1 VSELPDRPAFSTG
14 LKIIARLCRPAKRA
28 MIGSSILAVAATL
41 LEVVPFIMLFVAVS
55 DLVDGDATAGRF
67 VVLGAI
73 AALSSVVRFVVWG
86 RALHISHVAAFD
98 VIRDLRL
105 QVAEKLATLPLGWF
119 TRRRSGQ
126 VQRALT
132 EDVQRLEVLLAH
144 AIPELVSA
152 LCFWVVAAIA
162 LIVIDPWLALAS
174 LVFAPVAFFVLWR
187 GLRDTSDDVRRS
199 TSASDDLHA
208 SAAELLR
215 NPDVLH
221 LFDAHGAVSAPTRA
235 GADAHTAAEVRWSR
249 RYATLG
255 TGFRVL
261 VTADFV
267 AVLPVGVWLIAT
279 DRTDVTSLL
288 LVLLLGA
295 GIHQPLE
302 RAYRLGFRLSWVSYG
317 AAVVDEMLGSTS
329 LPERTPT
336 QRPASNDIEFR
347 NVTFSHEPG
356 TPTLRDISFR
366 VDPGEAV
373 ALVGPSGGGKSTLVR
388 LLARFWDVDS
398 GSISI
403 GGVDV
408 REMAVSDLLSRQAL
422 VFQDAFL
429 FADSV
434 ADNLRVARRDATD
447 DELVAACRAAQI
459 HDVVMGLPDGYD
471 TVLGAPGAG
480 LSGGERQRLTI
491 ARAMLRDAP
500 IVVLDEATAMAD
512 PDNEAAIQAAISEL
526 IVGRTLIV
534 IAHRLRTV
542 TGADRIVVID
552 DGEIV
557 AEGRH
562 EQLLDDG
569 GRYAEMWDDMI
580 AAEGIGL
587 GAPVAGAVAISGVE
601 PERGEIGGAP

>member
-1 VSELPDRPAFSTG
+1 MSELPERPPFTAG
-14 LKIIARLCRPAKRA
+14 LRIVARLCRPAKRA
-28 MIGSSILAVAATL
+28 MGVSSALAVISTL
-41 LEVVPFIMLFVAVS
+41 LEIVPFIVLFLAVR
-55 DLVDGDATAGRF
+55 DLVDGTADAGRF
-67 VVLGAI
+67 AWLGAI
-73 AALSSVVRFVVWG
+73 AAVSSALRFLVWG

-98 VIRDLRL
+98 VVRDLRL
-105 QVAEKLATLPLGWF
+105 GVAEKLATLPLGWF
-119 TRRRSGQ
+119 SNRRSGQ
-126 VQRALT
+126 VQRTLT

-152 LCFWVVAAIA
+152 ISFWVVAAIA
-162 LIVIDPWLALAS
+162 LVVIDPWLGLAS
-174 LVFAPVAFFVLWR
+174 LVFAPVAFYVLSR

-199 TSASDDLHA
+199 TAASDDLHA

-215 NPDVLH
+215 HPDVLR

-249 RYATLG
+249 RYATVG
-255 TGFRVL
+255 TAFRVL

-279 DRTDVTSLL
+279 GRTDLTSLL

-317 AAVVDEMLGSTS
+317 GAVVDEMLRATS
-329 LPERTPT
+329 LPEPTAPKTPT
-336 QRPASNDIEFR
+336 SNRIDVEH
-347 NVTFSHEPG
+347 VSFSHEPG
-356 TPTLRDISFR
+356 VPTIRDVSFT
-366 VDPGEAV
+366 VEPGEVV

-388 LLARFWDVDS
+388 LLARFWDVDE
-398 GSISI
+398 GSVRI

-408 REMAVSDLLSRQAL
+408 RDMAVSDLLARQAL

-434 ADNLRVARRDATD
+434 ADNLRVAKRSASDE
-447 DELVAACRAAQI
+447 ELVAACTAARI
-459 HDVVMGLPDGYD
+459 HDVVMALPDGYD
-471 TVLGAPGAG
+471 TILGSGGGG

-491 ARAMLRDAP
+491 ARAMLRDSP

-526 IVGRTLIV
+526 VAGRTLLV
-534 IAHRLRTV
+534 IAHRLRTIA
-542 TGADRIVVID
+542 GADRIIVID
-552 DGEIV
+552 EGEIV
-557 AEGRH
+557 EAGRH
-562 EQLLDDG
+562 DELLVAQ
-569 GRYAEMWDDMI
+569 GRYASMWADMV
-580 AAEGIGL
+580 AAESIGL
-587 GAPVAGAVAISGVE
+587 GQHGDDELGLGLDAGDTGERVA
-601 PERGEIGGAP
+601 R